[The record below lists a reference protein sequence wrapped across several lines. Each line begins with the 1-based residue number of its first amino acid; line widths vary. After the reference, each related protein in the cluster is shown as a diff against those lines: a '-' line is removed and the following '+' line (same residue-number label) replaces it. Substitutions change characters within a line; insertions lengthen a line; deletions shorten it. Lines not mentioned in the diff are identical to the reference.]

1 MWSVNGPLSCPG
13 WVHRRGEV
21 GLSPARENR
30 GSQEAL
36 SVQDAARKG
45 REPAERSGKGRRRR
59 GPLKSQREK
68 RCFFF
73 FLNTLYVL
81 ATELVSILNFH
92 GVKETQV
99 KLV

>member
-1 MWSVNGPLSCPG
+1 M
-13 WVHRRGEV
+13 
-21 GLSPARENR
+21 
-30 GSQEAL
+30 
-36 SVQDAARKG
+36 QDAARKG
-45 REPAERSGKGRRRR
+45 REPADRSGKGRRRR

-73 FLNTLYVL
+73 LNTLYVF
-81 ATELVSILNFH
+81 SILNFH

>member
-73 FLNTLYVL
+73 FKHFICFGY
-81 ATELVSILNFH
+81 
-92 GVKETQV
+92 
-99 KLV
+99 